1 MIVKLRKRAMALSTL
16 IIETKGLEHSKMIN
30 GRWLSSHLF
39 YFYFRSKKIDMATNY
54 DNELEFKVRDYECD
68 LQGIVNNSVYQNY
81 LEHAR
86 HEFLD
91 EIGVNFKELFDR
103 NIVAVVA
110 RIDLSYKT
118 PLQSND
124 RFVVRTRVEHKGIK
138 YMFYQDI
145 YRLPDE
151 KLCLKGIVTTTTL
164 IDGKLAVCNELAE
177 ALTKSGQ

>member
-1 MIVKLRKRAMALSTL
+1 MAN
-16 IIETKGLEHSKMIN
+16 K
-30 GRWLSSHLF
+30 
-39 YFYFRSKKIDMATNY
+39 Y
-54 DNELEFKVRDYECD
+54 DYELEFKVRDYECD

-81 LEHAR
+81 LEHTR

-91 EIGVNFKELFDR
+91 SLGVNFKELFDR

-110 RIDLSYKT
+110 RIDLAYKT

-151 KLCLKGIVTTTTL
+151 KLCLKGVVTTTTL

-177 ALTKSGQ
+177 ALAKAGTDK